1 MTVDKNYNE
10 EKQLAADSK
19 KTNSSQKN
27 QLDVSDHLEIDV
39 YSKDFVERIL
49 SQKESDF
56 VEVDCDA
63 LIAMLDRM
71 IDEAERM
78 EALDRKQQGE

>member
-1 MTVDKNYNE
+1 MTANKNYNE
-10 EKQLAADSK
+10 GKQLAADSE
-19 KTNSSQKN
+19 TINSSQTN
-27 QLDVSDHLEIDV
+27 QLDVSDRLEIDD

-78 EALDRKQQGE
+78 EALDRKEQGE